1 MNFKIIDPPQHLAD
15 YVRFFWFLEYSASKE
30 QSFIHDAFAHH
41 CPEVIFC
48 YKGQFKY
55 KSAFDTEK
63 NLITGIYGQTESI
76 SRVTSNTDFG
86 ILGFYL
92 YPHALTQLFQVPANE
107 LTNQSVD
114 IKTLCGKEGEILE
127 EKIKLAVDNYQRI
140 KMVFDFLETRLK
152 NVRTE
157 FSVLCSSI
165 NSISN
170 SYQAVSVKKLAS
182 NNFLSVRQFE
192 RRFKEFS
199 GFSPKQFLRIAR
211 FNSLLNKPFQNRH
224 LAEIALDFGYYD
236 ESHFSHD
243 FKRFSGFNPKEY
255 FNPETLI
262 ATDRGTFSLSQ

>member
-1 MNFKIIDPPQHLAD
+1 MNFKIIHPPPHLAD
-15 YVRFFWFLEYSASKE
+15 YIRFFWFLEYNASKE
-30 QSFIHDAFAHH
+30 QPFIHHAFAHH

-55 KSAFDTEK
+55 KSVADTEK
-63 NLITGIYGQTESI
+63 NLITGIYGQTASI
-76 SRVTSNTDFG
+76 SSVISNTDFG

-127 EKIKLAVDNYQRI
+127 EKIKLAEDNSQRI
-140 KMVFDFLETRLK
+140 KIVFDFLGARLK
-152 NVRTE
+152 NVSAE

-165 NSISN
+165 KTISN
-170 SYQAVSVKKLAS
+170 AYQAISVKELAS

-211 FNSLLNKPFQNRH
+211 FNSLLSKQFQHKH
-224 LAEIALDFGYYD
+224 LAEIALEFGYYD

-243 FKRFSGFNPKEY
+243 FKQFSGFNPKEY
-255 FNPETLI
+255 FKPETLT
-262 ATDRGTFSLSQ
+262 ATDRGTYSLSQ